1 MSHISVWAM
10 NYSEAQNDTRHFWY
24 IIIKKNESALPNG
37 ALFSKTHSQS
47 ILYISLF
54 IK

>member
-10 NYSEAQNDTRHFWY
+10 NYSEAQNDIRHFWY
-24 IIIKKNESALPNG
+24 IIIKKNALPNG